1 MALAKSQRS
10 LRAWTRQKG
19 RTKSGKPSTQGS
31 KATGE
36 RYLPEKAIKALSSS
50 EYSKTSALKRKAI
63 RAGKQVSKQPKKIAR
78 KTKSYRSYSQDYS
91 MTFLHTLKVEERRI
105 LREVVKRVH
114 LKHHPEQ
121 FCTDREADKV
131 IAVIGP
137 ETVDTLLRVGVN
149 TKIDRV

>member
-1 MALAKSQRS
+1 
-10 LRAWTRQKG
+10 
-19 RTKSGKPSTQGS
+19 
-31 KATGE
+31 
-36 RYLPEKAIKALSSS
+36 
-50 EYSKTSALKRKAI
+50 
-63 RAGKQVSKQPKKIAR
+63 
-78 KTKSYRSYSQDYS
+78 

-114 LKHHPEQ
+114 LKHHPKE

-131 IAVIGP
+131 IADIGP

>member
-1 MALAKSQRS
+1 
-10 LRAWTRQKG
+10 
-19 RTKSGKPSTQGS
+19 
-31 KATGE
+31 
-36 RYLPEKAIKALSSS
+36 
-50 EYSKTSALKRKAI
+50 
-63 RAGKQVSKQPKKIAR
+63 
-78 KTKSYRSYSQDYS
+78 

-114 LKHHPEQ
+114 LKHHPKE

-137 ETVDTLLRVGVN
+137 ETIDKLLRVGVN